1 MTTKKPGPRPAAIH
15 PKVAAALVDKL
26 ATDDAFRSRF
36 QDDPSAALKEVG
48 YTVAEGEGDVGECLA
63 LSGAPLASR
72 EDFARDRERFDSAL
86 VALPFGFTFDCP
98 PGLKA

>member
-48 YTVAEGEGDVGECLA
+48 YTIAEGEGDVGECLA

-72 EDFARDRERFDSAL
+72 ETFARDRERLESAIMS
-86 VALPFGFTFDCP
+86 VPFGFTFDCP
-98 PGLKA
+98 SALKG